1 MSNPNS
7 KFQQDISLAELL
19 SIAKAGDQ
27 DSYAVLLSRYAPML
41 QSMVTKYAVSGMS
54 EADLEDLRQEASVVF
69 CSAVQTYDPAK
80 EGVEFGL
87 YAKICI
93 GHRLSSVLRV
103 FKRQRQ
109 YGLLSLES
117 EGLIEQNPWIFGSEA
132 SVSEALIDKERMEA
146 LQMTIQRALS
156 SYESRVWWM
165 YVSGASTSHI
175 AIALGKDE
183 KSISNAIYRIRRKL
197 RQLLGQG
204 DNP

>member
-7 KFQQDISLAELL
+7 KIQQDTSRAVLL
-19 SIAKAGDQ
+19 CAAKAGDQ
-27 DSYAVLLSRYAPML
+27 DAYAVLLSRYEPML
-41 QSMVTKYAVSGMS
+41 QSMVVKYAVSGMS

-69 CSAVQTYDPAK
+69 CSAVQTYDLSR

-87 YAKICI
+87 YAKICV
-93 GHRLSSVLRV
+93 GHGLASALRV
-103 FKRQRQ
+103 FRRQRQ
-109 YGLLSLES
+109 YGLLSLEE
-117 EGLIEQNPWIFGSEA
+117 EGLIEQNPWLLGSEV
-132 SVSEALIDKERMEA
+132 SVSEALVDKERMEA

-156 SYESRVWWM
+156 PYESRVWWM
-165 YVSGASTSHI
+165 YVSGASASHI
-175 AIALGKDE
+175 AQALGKDE

>member
-7 KFQQDISLAELL
+7 KIQPDTSLADLL
-19 SIAKAGDQ
+19 CAAKAGDQ
-27 DSYAVLLSRYAPML
+27 DAYAVLLSRYEPML
-41 QSMVTKYAVSGMS
+41 QSMATKYAVSGMS

-69 CSAVQTYDPAK
+69 CSAVQTYDPSR

-87 YAKICI
+87 YAKICV
-93 GHRLSSVLRV
+93 GHGLASALRV
-103 FKRQRQ
+103 FRRQRQ
-109 YGLLSLES
+109 YGLLSLEG
-117 EGLIEQNPWIFGSEA
+117 EGLIEQNPWLLGSEV
-132 SVSEALIDKERMEA
+132 SVSEALVDKERMEA

-156 SYESRVWWM
+156 PYESRVWWM
-165 YVSGASTSHI
+165 YVSGASASRI
-175 AIALGKDE
+175 AQALGKDE